1 MHDTTQD
8 DRLAFATTEQVA
20 SILQLNVQTVRRWIA
35 TGRLPVVRFGPR
47 TQRVPID
54 FLNRHLQQMTTDTNT
69 NRHHH
74 DTH

>member
-54 FLNRHLQQMTTDTNT
+54 FLNRQLQHLTTDPNT